1 MRDKTK
7 KDISSLCLCVS
18 VVKPSSSLFRIF
30 SHYVTMYPM
39 HRPLFRFSLCLLS
52 IIILISCTEVPMQ
65 TQPSP
70 PDAGLDTINAENL
83 AQHIQTLASDEFE
96 GRLPGSKGEE
106 LTIEYLTDQFTQ
118 LGISPGNPSG
128 SYLQAVP
135 LVGITLTNQP
145 HLTLSSASQ
154 TTTLD
159 SSDQFVAW
167 TKRVVEEASIE
178 DSDLVFV
185 GYGVVAPEF
194 DWNDYKDLDVAGKTV
209 IMLVND
215 PPVPDPNDPS
225 TLDQNTFGGRAMTYY
240 GRWTYKFEQAAR
252 MGAAGCL
259 VIHETG
265 PAGYPWEVVSGSWT
279 GEQFDLVTPDKNLSR
294 CAVEGWLTSEEATQL
309 FARSGHE
316 FESLKQ
322 SAVTRDFT
330 PVPLNVKAS
339 LSLQN
344 ELRTIDSSN
353 VLAKLEGSDP
363 DLKDEYVIYMGHWD
377 HLGKDENKDG
387 DQIYNGA
394 VDNATG
400 IASLLELAR
409 AFARLETRPR
419 RSLLFLATTAE
430 ESGLLGSRY
439 YGENPLY
446 PLARTLAA
454 INMDAMNVLGPTQDI
469 TVVGLGNSTLDEILQ
484 EAAQI
489 QGRTVRPDPELEKGF
504 FYRSD
509 HFSLAKQGIPSLYT
523 DPGVDYIDKPE
534 DWGLKLRE
542 EYTNNR
548 YHKPADEYDPS
559 WDLSGMVE
567 DLRLLFRVG
576 YQIANQDTYPEWKFG
591 TEFRALREQQLNAGQ

>member
-1 MRDKTK
+1 
-7 KDISSLCLCVS
+7 
-18 VVKPSSSLFRIF
+18 
-30 SHYVTMYPM
+30 
-39 HRPLFRFSLCLLS
+39 
-52 IIILISCTEVPMQ
+52 MQ

-70 PDAGLDTINAENL
+70 PDAGLDTINADNL

-118 LGISPGNPSG
+118 LGLSPGNPSG
-128 SYLQAVP
+128 SYLQPVP
-135 LVGITLTNQP
+135 LVGITLTNDP
-145 HLTLSSASQ
+145 HLTLSSPSG

-159 SSDQFVAW
+159 SSGQFIAW
-167 TKRVVEEASIE
+167 TKRVVEEASIS

-215 PPVPDPNDPS
+215 PPVPDPDDPS
-225 TLDQNTFGGRAMTYY
+225 MLDQNTFGGRAMTYY

-265 PAGYPWEVVSGSWT
+265 PAGYPWEVVSGSWS

-294 CAVEGWLTSEEATQL
+294 CAVEGWLTSEEATKL
-309 FARSGHE
+309 FARSGHDL
-316 FESLKQ
+316 ESLKQ
-322 SAVTRDFT
+322 SAVTRKST

-339 LSLQN
+339 IALEN

-353 VLAKLEGSDP
+353 LLAKLEGSDP
-363 DLKDEYVIYMGHWD
+363 NLKDEYVIYMGHWD
-377 HLGKDENKDG
+377 HLGKDESLDG

-394 VDNATG
+394 VDNASG

-409 AFARLETRPR
+409 AFARQETRPR

-446 PLARTLAA
+446 PLAQTLAA
-454 INMDAMNVLGPTQDI
+454 INMDAMNVLGPTRDI

-489 QGRTVRPDPELEKGF
+489 QGRTVRPDPEPEKGF

-591 TEFRALREQQLNAGQ
+591 TEFRALREQQLNAAR

>member
-1 MRDKTK
+1 
-7 KDISSLCLCVS
+7 
-18 VVKPSSSLFRIF
+18 
-30 SHYVTMYPM
+30 
-39 HRPLFRFSLCLLS
+39 
-52 IIILISCTEVPMQ
+52 
-65 TQPSP
+65 
-70 PDAGLDTINAENL
+70 
-83 AQHIQTLASDEFE
+83 
-96 GRLPGSKGEE
+96 
-106 LTIEYLTDQFTQ
+106 
-118 LGISPGNPSG
+118 
-128 SYLQAVP
+128 
-135 LVGITLTNQP
+135 
-145 HLTLSSASQ
+145 
-154 TTTLD
+154 
-159 SSDQFVAW
+159 
-167 TKRVVEEASIE
+167 
-178 DSDLVFV
+178 
-185 GYGVVAPEF
+185 
-194 DWNDYKDLDVAGKTV
+194 
-209 IMLVND
+209 
-215 PPVPDPNDPS
+215 
-225 TLDQNTFGGRAMTYY
+225 
-240 GRWTYKFEQAAR
+240 
-252 MGAAGCL
+252 
-259 VIHETG
+259 
-265 PAGYPWEVVSGSWT
+265 
-279 GEQFDLVTPDKNLSR
+279 VTPDKNLSR
-294 CAVEGWLTSEEATQL
+294 CAVEGWLTDQEAGQL
-309 FARSGHE
+309 FARSGHDL
-316 FESLKQ
+316 ESLKQ

-339 LSLQN
+339 LSLHN

-353 VLAKLEGSDP
+353 LLAKLEGSDP

-377 HLGKDENKDG
+377 HLGKNEGLDG

-409 AFARLETRPR
+409 AFSRLETRPR

-439 YGENPLY
+439 YSENPLY

-489 QGRTVRPDPELEKGF
+489 QSRTVRPDPEPEKGF

-523 DPGVDYIDKPE
+523 DPGVDYIDKPA

-559 WDLSGMVE
+559 WDLSGLVE

-576 YQIANQDTYPEWKFG
+576 YQITNQDTYPEWKSG
-591 TEFRALREQQLNAGQ
+591 TEFRALREQQLNAAR

>member
-1 MRDKTK
+1 MT
-7 KDISSLCLCVS
+7 
-18 VVKPSSSLFRIF
+18 
-30 SHYVTMYPM
+30 
-39 HRPLFRFSLCLLS
+39 
-52 IIILISCTEVPMQ
+52 

-70 PDAGLDTINAENL
+70 PEAGLDSINADTL
-83 AQHIQTLASDEFE
+83 AEHIQILASDKFE
-96 GRLPGSKGEE
+96 GRLPGSRGEE
-106 LTIEYLTDQFTQ
+106 LTTDYLTRQFTQ
-118 LGISPGNPSG
+118 LGLSPGNPSG
-128 SYLQAVP
+128 SYLQQVP
-135 LVGITLTNQP
+135 LVGITLTNEP
-145 HLTLSSASQ
+145 ELTLTAESG
-154 TTTLD
+154 TKTTLD
-159 SSDQFVAW
+159 SSEQFVAW
-167 TKRVVEEASIE
+167 TKRVVEETSIE
-178 DSDLVFV
+178 DSELVFV

-194 DWNDYKDLDVAGKTV
+194 DWDDYKDLDVTGKTV
-209 IMLVND
+209 VMLIND

-225 TLDQNTFGGRAMTYY
+225 KLDDDTFGGRAMTYY

-252 MGAAGCL
+252 MGARGAL

-265 PAGYPWEVVSGSWT
+265 PAGYPWEVVSGSWS

-294 CAVEGWLTSEEATQL
+294 CAVEGWLTYEEASKIFQM
-309 FARSGHE
+309 SGHDL
-316 FESLKQ
+316 ESLKP
-322 SAVTRDFT
+322 STITRDFT

-339 LSLQN
+339 LSLNN
-344 ELRTIDSSN
+344 ELRTIDSAN

-363 DLKDEYVIYMGHWD
+363 TLKDEYTIYMGHWD
-377 HLGKDENKDG
+377 HLGKDEGLDG
-387 DQIYNGA
+387 DEIYNGA

-400 IASLLELAR
+400 IAGLLELAQ
-409 AFARLETRPR
+409 AFTQLETRPR

-454 INMDAMNVLGPTQDI
+454 VNMDAMNVLGPTRDI
-469 TVVGLGNSTLDEILQ
+469 TVVGLGNSTLDEIVQ
-484 EAAQI
+484 DAAQI
-489 QGRTVRPDPELEKGF
+489 QNRTVRPDPEPEKGF

-559 WDLSGMVE
+559 WDLSGLVE

-576 YQIANQDTYPEWKFG
+576 YQIANQDTYPEWKPG
-591 TEFRALREQQLNAGQ
+591 TEFRALRQQQLQEAR